1 MFDPAASVGGRGAIA
16 EEPLVLAIDP
26 PGHGRRVVVTGAA
39 GFVGCHT
46 CRILAGKGWQVR
58 ALVRSATKAAE
69 RLAHLPV
76 EIRIG
81 DIRDPAYLASS
92 MDGATAVVHL
102 AAIAIEHDGDTYE
115 SANTNAT
122 RAVIESASNAR
133 VRRILHMSQNGSDSK
148 SPYRFLRS
156 KGIAQDI
163 VTSSDLD
170 WTVLRPSIIFGR
182 EDEFVNMLAR
192 LVRLTPFV
200 LPLPDNGRARF
211 QPIAVDDVAQVI
223 AHALSDESTHRQIFP
238 LGGSAELTLRQ
249 LAERILVAMN
259 ANRAVIGVPTAII
272 RPLVAALWHL
282 VPKPPVTPELLDI
295 LALNNTVPDNALV
308 SVFGISPTPFAP
320 EELLYLRNITFGDAL
335 RSLFRD

>member
-1 MFDPAASVGGRGAIA
+1 MFDPAASVSGRGAIA
-16 EEPLVLAIDP
+16 EQPLALKPVP
-26 PGHGRRVVVTGAA
+26 PGLGRRVVVTGAA
-39 GFVGCHT
+39 GFVGCHA
-46 CRILAGKGWQVR
+46 CRALAGKGWQVR
-58 ALVRSATKAAE
+58 ALVRSAAKAAE

-81 DIRDPAYLASS
+81 DIRDPAYLTSS

-102 AAIAIEHDGDTYE
+102 AAIAIEHDDDTYE

-133 VRRILHMSQNGSDSK
+133 VRRFVHMSQNGSDSK

-156 KGIAQDI
+156 KGIAQDL
-163 VTSSDLD
+163 VTASDLE
-170 WTVLRPSIIFGR
+170 WTVLRPSVIFGR

-200 LPLPDNGRARF
+200 LPLPDDGRARF

-223 AHALSDESTHRQIFP
+223 AHTISDASTHQQVFP

-249 LAERILVAMN
+249 IAERILVAMN
-259 ANRAVIGVPTAII
+259 ARRAVIGVPAAII

-282 VPKPPVTPELLDI
+282 VPRPPVTSELLDI

-308 SVFGISPTPFAP
+308 SVFGITPTPFAP
-320 EELLYLRNITFGDAL
+320 EELLYLRNITFGEAL
-335 RSLFRD
+335 RSLFRN

>member
-1 MFDPAASVGGRGAIA
+1 MFDPAASVSGRGAIA
-16 EEPLVLAIDP
+16 EQPLALQVVP
-26 PGHGRRVVVTGAA
+26 PGDGRRVVITGAA
-39 GFVGCHT
+39 GFVGCHA

-58 ALVRSATKAAE
+58 ALVRNAAKATE

-76 EIRIG
+76 EIHIG
-81 DIRDPAYLASS
+81 DIRDAAYLASS
-92 MDGATAVVHL
+92 MEGASAVVHL

-115 SANTNAT
+115 SVNADAT
-122 RAVIESASNAR
+122 RAVIEAASAAK

-156 KGIAQDI
+156 KGIAQDV

-170 WTVLRPSIIFGR
+170 WTVLRPSVIFGR
-182 EDEFVNMLAR
+182 EDEFVNLLAR
-192 LVRLTPFV
+192 IVRLTPFV

-211 QPIAVDDVAQVI
+211 QPISVDDVALVI
-223 AHALSDESTHRQIFP
+223 AHALGDESTHRKIFP

-249 LAERILVAMN
+249 IAERILVAMK
-259 ANRAVIGVPTAII
+259 ARRAVVGVPIAVM
-272 RPLVAALWHL
+272 RLLVGALWHL
-282 VPKPPVTPELLDI
+282 VPKPPVTTELLDI

-320 EELLYLRNITFGDAL
+320 EELLYLRNITFGEAL
-335 RSLFRD
+335 RSMFRG

>member
-1 MFDPAASVGGRGAIA
+1 MFDPAASVSGRGAIA
-16 EEPLVLAIDP
+16 EEPLALQLGP
-26 PGHGRRVVVTGAA
+26 PGRGRRVVVTGAA
-39 GFVGCHT
+39 GFVGCHA
-46 CRILAGKGWQVR
+46 CRLLTEKGWQVR
-58 ALVRSATKAAE
+58 ALVRSAAKAAE

-92 MDGATAVVHL
+92 MEGAFAVAHL
-102 AAIAIEHDGDTYE
+102 AAIAIEHDSDTYE
-115 SANTNAT
+115 SINTDAT
-122 RAVIESASNAR
+122 RAVVESASAAQ

-156 KGIAQDI
+156 KGTAQDI

-170 WTVLRPSIIFGR
+170 WTVLRPSVIFGR

-200 LPLPDNGRARF
+200 LPLPDGGRTRF
-211 QPIAVDDVAQVI
+211 QPIAVNDVALVI
-223 AHALSDESTHRQIFP
+223 AQAIGDDATHRQIFP

-249 LAERILVAMN
+249 IAERILVAMN
-259 ANRAVIGVPTAII
+259 ARRAVIGVPTAVI

-282 VPKPPVTPELLDI
+282 VPKPPVTTELLDI
-295 LALNNTVPDNALV
+295 LALNNTVPDNALM
-308 SVFGISPTPFAP
+308 SVFGITPTPFAP
-320 EELLYLRNITFGDAL
+320 EELLYLRHISFGEAL
-335 RSLFRD
+335 QSLFRT